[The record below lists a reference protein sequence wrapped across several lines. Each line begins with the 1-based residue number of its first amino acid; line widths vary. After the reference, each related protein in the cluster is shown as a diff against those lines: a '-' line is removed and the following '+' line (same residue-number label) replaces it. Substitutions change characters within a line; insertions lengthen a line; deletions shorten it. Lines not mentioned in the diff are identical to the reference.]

1 MEHPRIGTFFFL
13 VGLVLF
19 VMFLG
24 SVVSKQFNFKLLGV
38 SLGAF
43 LLAHLF
49 RRRTPQD
56 SGRFRTVRRV
66 GEYNRR
72 RREEREQEEA
82 LRDE

>member
-1 MEHPRIGTFFFL
+1 M
-13 VGLVLF
+13 
-19 VMFLG
+19 
-24 SVVSKQFNFKLLGV
+24 SKQINFKLLGV
-38 SLGAF
+38 SFGAF
-43 LLAHLF
+43 LFANLF

-82 LRDE
+82 EREE